1 MEPIKE
7 WPGSAARWDRAR
19 RSLGGGVSTGLRASM
34 PPHPI
39 YFDHGAGSRLW
50 DVDGNEYV
58 DFVLGWGPVLLGHSD
73 PAVVDAVADQLRRG
87 QTYGSGHD
95 GEYEVAE
102 RICEVVPGIERVLWS
117 NTGTEAVQVALRL
130 ARAATGRSRFVKFE
144 GHYHGWSDPMLLGYR
159 PSADGRL
166 NALGS
171 RGQHTRSMD
180 DVDVLPWGDIQRVR
194 EVLDDPNSDIAAVFT
209 EPALCNSGVIAPP
222 VGFLDELRTVCDES
236 GALLIFDEVIT
247 GFRIAYGGGIERY
260 GVRPDLAIFAKAIAN
275 GFPLAA
281 IGGRGDLIDQTV
293 NGVVHA
299 GTYNGNP
306 IVLAA
311 AAATLD
317 QLGQADT
324 YERLESLGGR
334 LADGLGKAFTGHGID
349 AAINQIGPVVQCA
362 PDVAGVDTFPEFL
375 RSSWSMY
382 DTVVVELLRR
392 GVFALPGG
400 RWYVSTAHTDADIDR
415 TVAAMAE
422 ALGSAAVERARS
434 EPSEVAP

>member
-1 MEPIKE
+1 MAPIKE
-7 WPGSAARWDRAR
+7 WPGSASRWDRAR

-39 YFDHGAGSRLW
+39 YFDHGAGSRLQ

-58 DFVLGWGPVLLGHSD
+58 DFVLGWGPVLLGHSN
-73 PAVVDAVADQLRRG
+73 PAVVEAVSAQLHRG

-102 RICEVVPGIERVLWS
+102 RVCEIVPGIERVLWS

-130 ARAATGRSRFVKFE
+130 ARAATGRSRFIKFQ
-144 GHYHGWSDPMLLGYR
+144 GHYHGWSDPILLAYR

-166 NALGS
+166 DTLGS
-171 RGQHTRSMD
+171 RGQLPRATE
-180 DVDVLPWGDIQRVR
+180 DVEVLPWGDVEKVR
-194 EVLDDPNSDIAAVFT
+194 DVLKDPGSDIAAVFT
-209 EPALCNSGVIAPP
+209 EPALCNSGVIPP
-222 VGFLDELRTVCDES
+222 PPRFLDELREVCDEF
-236 GALLIFDEVIT
+236 GTLLVFDEVIT

-260 GVRPDLAIFAKAIAN
+260 GVRPDLAVFAKAIAN

-281 IGGRGDLIDQTV
+281 VGGRAELIEQTM

-311 AAATLD
+311 AAATLE
-317 QLGQADT
+317 QLGRPDT
-324 YERLESLGGR
+324 YGRLETLGIR
-334 LADGLGKAFTGHGID
+334 LTRGLHEAFARHGI
-349 AAINQIGPVVQCA
+349 AAATNQIGPVVQCA
-362 PDVAGVDTFPEFL
+362 PGIAELGTFAEFL
-375 RSSWSMY
+375 TGNWSLY
-382 DTVVVELLRR
+382 DTIVVELLRR

-400 RWYVSTAHTDADIDR
+400 RWYVSTAHTGADIDHAI
-415 TVAAMAE
+415 AALDE
-422 ALGSAAVERARS
+422 ALGSLSADTGVVTR
-434 EPSEVAP
+434 

>member
-7 WPGSAARWDRAR
+7 WPGSASRWERAR

-34 PPHPI
+34 PPHPL
-39 YFDHGAGSRLW
+39 YFDRGAGSRLW

-58 DFVLGWGPVLLGHSD
+58 DFVLGWGPVLLGHSN
-73 PAVVDAVADQLRRG
+73 PAVVDAVADQLQRG

-102 RICEVVPGIERVLWS
+102 RVCAAVPGIERVLWS

-144 GHYHGWSDPMLLGYR
+144 GHYHGWSDPMLLAYR
-159 PSADGRL
+159 PSAEGRL
-166 NALGS
+166 DTVGS
-171 RGQHTRSMD
+171 RGQLVRSMD
-180 DVDVLPWGDIQRVR
+180 DVDVLPWGDIERVR
-194 EVLDDPNSDIAAVFT
+194 AVLADPNSDIAAVFT
-209 EPALCNSGVIAPP
+209 EPALCNSGVIGPP
-222 VGFLDELRTVCDES
+222 PRFLDELRAVCSEF
-236 GALLIFDEVIT
+236 GALLVFDEVIT

-260 GVRPDLAIFAKAIAN
+260 GVTPDLAIFAKAIAN

-293 NGVVHA
+293 DGVVHA

-317 QLGQADT
+317 ELAQPRT
-324 YERLESLGGR
+324 YDRLDSLGGR
-334 LADGLGKAFTGHGID
+334 LAQGLGNAFSRHGIK

-362 PDVAGVDTFPEFL
+362 PGVAELNGFTEFL
-375 RSSWSMY
+375 NSDWSVY
-382 DTVVVELLRR
+382 DTIVVEMLRR

-400 RWYVSTAHTDADIDR
+400 RWYVSTAHSEADIDHAISALNDALES
-415 TVAAMAE
+415 VA
-422 ALGSAAVERARS
+422 
-434 EPSEVAP
+434 SEVTR